1 MYLSNAEVEDF
12 VVWTTQNYGLSV
24 KFCHKATN
32 NEGDSS
38 TVGHVN
44 SYRNLKHL
52 TKSVVLCGWSLMT
65 HASLI
70 ATYREGE

>member
-12 VVWTTQNYGLSV
+12 VVDNAEVWSLSV
-24 KFCHKATN
+24 NFCHKATN